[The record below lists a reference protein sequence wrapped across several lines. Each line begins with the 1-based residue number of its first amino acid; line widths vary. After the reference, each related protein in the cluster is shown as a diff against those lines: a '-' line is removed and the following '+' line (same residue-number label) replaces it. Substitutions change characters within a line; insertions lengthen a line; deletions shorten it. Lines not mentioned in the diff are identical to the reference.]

1 MIDWMLTHR
10 RDVVR
15 FSRWILFGCAL
26 ALIEIMRLPKTPI
39 DRMISI
45 AFVILVGI
53 VFAVWLI
60 ITLITIFAPHL
71 FDELHRRRAAARAP
85 REGSPN

>member
-1 MIDWMLTHR
+1 MIDWLLMHQR
-10 RDVVR
+10 GVVR

-45 AFVILVGI
+45 AFVILVGV
-53 VFAVWLI
+53 VFAVWLT
-60 ITLITIFAPHL
+60 ITLITILAPRL
-71 FDELHRRRAAARAP
+71 FDELRRHRAAARSA
-85 REGSPN
+85 REARR